1 MDVFDTIIIG
11 AGQAG
16 NPLSQALA
24 KSGENV
30 ALIEEQFVGGTCINV
45 GCTPTKTMV
54 ASAEVAYLANRAKDF
69 GVVVE
74 DVAVDM
80 KEVKARKAEIVKSF
94 REGSRNRIVNS
105 GVELIFGTASFIG
118 HKTLKVVTEESETR
132 EVTAEKV
139 IIDAGGRPRIPEIEG
154 LAKVPYLN
162 STSIMELESVPEH
175 LIIVGGGYIAIE
187 FGQMFRRFGSEVTI
201 IQHSEQLLTRED
213 EDIAEE
219 IQSILEEDGIKV
231 FLSTNPIAVEKNE
244 QDGVTLK
251 ANTPEGE
258 ITLSGSH
265 LLVAAGRVP
274 NSDRLNL
281 EKTSVETDARGNIKV
296 NGRLETTVP
305 GIYAV
310 GDIKGGPAF
319 THISYDDYRI
329 LKANLLEDGDLSIEG
344 RLVPYVLFSDP
355 QLGRIG
361 LSEKEAQRREI
372 EYKVAKIPMSYIAR
386 TLEIDRSRGL
396 IKALVDPE
404 SEQILGAAVLGY
416 DGGEIMAMLEI
427 AMIGEVSYKKLRDG
441 IFAHPTLAEGLN
453 TLFAKNLS

>member
-24 KSGENV
+24 KSGEQV

-54 ASAEVAYLANRAKDF
+54 ASAEVAYLANRALDF

-80 KEVKARKAEIVKSF
+80 EKVKARKAEIVKSF
-94 REGSRNRIVNS
+94 REGSRTRIINS
-105 GVELIFGTASFIG
+105 GVELIFGTASFTD
-118 HKTLKVVTEESETR
+118 HKTLKVVTEEGETR
-132 EVTAEKV
+132 KLTAEKV
-139 IIDAGGRPRIPEIEG
+139 IIDAGGRPRIPDIEG
-154 LAKVPYLN
+154 LTKVPYLT

-213 EDIAEE
+213 EDVAEE

-231 FLSTNPIAVEKNE
+231 FLNTDPIAVEKNE
-244 QDGVTLK
+244 QAGVTLK
-251 ANTPEGE
+251 AHTPEGG

-281 EKTSVETDARGNIKV
+281 EKTSVETDSRGNIKV
-296 NGRLETTVP
+296 NGRLETNVP
-305 GIYAV
+305 GIYAA

-329 LKANLLEDGDLSIEG
+329 LKANLLEDGELSIEG

-361 LSEKEAQRREI
+361 LSEKEAQHLDI
-372 EYKVAKIPMSYIAR
+372 NYKVAKIPMNFIAR
-386 TLEIDRSRGL
+386 SLEIDRSRGL

-404 SEQILGAAVLGY
+404 SEQILGAAVLGIE
-416 DGGEIMAMLEI
+416 GGEIMSMLEI
-427 AMIGEVSYKKLRDG
+427 AMMGNLPYTKLRDG

-453 TLFAKNLS
+453 TLFANLS

>member
-1 MDVFDTIIIG
+1 MDSFDTIIIG

-24 KSGENV
+24 KSGERV
-30 ALIEEQFVGGTCINV
+30 ALIEEKFVGGTCINV

-54 ASAEVAYLANRAKDF
+54 ASAEVAYLANRALAF
-69 GVVVE
+69 GVVVA
-74 DVAVDM
+74 DVSVDM
-80 KEVKARKAEIVKSF
+80 KKVKARKAEIVKSF
-94 REGSRNRIVNS
+94 REGSRNRIINS
-105 GVELIFGTASFIG
+105 GVELIFGTASFTG
-118 HKTLKVVTEESETR
+118 HKTLTVATEEGETR

-139 IIDAGGRPRIPEIEG
+139 IIDAGGRPGIPDIDG
-154 LAKVPYLN
+154 LANVPYLN

-219 IQSILEEDGIKV
+219 IQSILEEDGIQV
-231 FLSTNPIAVEKNE
+231 FLNTDTTAIEKD
-244 QDGVTLK
+244 QQGGVTLK
-251 ANTPEGE
+251 AKSPEGE
-258 ITLSGSH
+258 ITLNGSH
-265 LLVAAGRVP
+265 LLVAVGRVP

-281 EKTSVETDARGNIKV
+281 EKTSVETDTRGYINV
-296 NGRLETTVP
+296 NGRLETNVP

-319 THISYDDYRI
+319 THIAYDDFRI
-329 LKANLLEDGDLSIEG
+329 LKANLLEGSDLSIEG
-344 RLVPYVLFSDP
+344 RPVPYVLFSDP

-361 LSEKEAQRREI
+361 LSEKGARRREI
-372 EYKVAKIPMSYIAR
+372 EYQVAKIPMSYIAR
-386 TLEIDRSRGL
+386 SLEIDRPRGL
-396 IKALVDPE
+396 IKALVDPD

-427 AMIGEVSYKKLRDG
+427 AMIGHVSYKKLRDG

-453 TLFAKNLS
+453 TLFANLS

>member
-1 MDVFDTIIIG
+1 MDFFDTIIIG

-24 KSGENV
+24 QSGERV

-54 ASAEVAYLANRAKDF
+54 ASAEVAYLANRALDF
-69 GVVVE
+69 GVVVA

-80 KEVKARKAEIVKSF
+80 KKVKARKAEIVKSF
-94 REGSRNRIVNS
+94 REGSRNRIINS
-105 GVELIFGTASFIG
+105 GVELIFGTASFTG
-118 HKTLKVVTEESETR
+118 HKTLKVVTEEGETR

-139 IIDAGGRPRIPEIEG
+139 IIDAGGRPGIPDIDG
-154 LAKVPYLN
+154 LANVLYLN

-201 IQHSEQLLTRED
+201 VQHSEQLLTRED
-213 EDIAEE
+213 EDVAEE

-231 FLSTNPIAVEKNE
+231 FLNTDTTAIEKDQQN
-244 QDGVTLK
+244 GMALK
-251 ANTPEGE
+251 AKSPEGD
-258 ITLSGSH
+258 ITLNGSH
-265 LLVAAGRVP
+265 LLVAVGRVP
-274 NSDRLNL
+274 NSDRLSL
-281 EKTSVETDARGNIKV
+281 EKTSLETDTRGYIKV
-296 NGRLETTVP
+296 NGRLETNVP

-319 THISYDDYRI
+319 THIAYDDFRI
-329 LKANLLEDGDLSIEG
+329 LKANLLEGSDLSIEG
-344 RLVPYVLFSDP
+344 RPVPYVLFSDP

-361 LSEKEAQRREI
+361 LSEKGARRREI
-372 EYKVAKIPMSYIAR
+372 EYQVAKIPMSYIAR
-386 TLEIDRSRGL
+386 PLEIDHPRGL
-396 IKALVDPE
+396 IKALVDPD

-427 AMIGEVSYKKLRDG
+427 AMIGHVSYKKLRDG

-453 TLFAKNLS
+453 TLFANLS

>member
-1 MDVFDTIIIG
+1 MEVFDTIIIG

-54 ASAEVAYLANRAKDF
+54 ASAEVAYLANRALDF
-69 GVVVE
+69 GVVIE

-80 KEVKARKAEIVKSF
+80 KKVKARKSEIVKSF
-94 REGSRNRIVNS
+94 REGSRNRIINS
-105 GVELIFGTASFIG
+105 GVELIFGTASFTG
-118 HKTLKVVTEESETR
+118 HKTLKVVTEEGVPR

-139 IIDAGGRPRIPEIEG
+139 IIDAGGRPRIPDIEG
-154 LAKVPYLN
+154 LAKVPYLT
-162 STSIMELESVPEH
+162 SSSIMELESVPEH
-175 LIIVGGGYIAIE
+175 LIVVGGGYIAIE

-213 EDIAEE
+213 EDVAEE

-231 FLSTNPIAVEKNE
+231 FLNTDPTAVEKNE
-244 QDGVTLK
+244 QAGVTLE
-251 ANTPEGE
+251 ANTPEGV
-258 ITLSGSH
+258 IALSGSH

-281 EKTSVETDARGNIKV
+281 EKTSVETDSRGYIKV
-296 NGRLETTVP
+296 NERLETNIP
-305 GIYAV
+305 GIFAT

-319 THISYDDYRI
+319 THIAYDDYRI
-329 LKANLLEDGDLSIEG
+329 LKANLLEDGDLNIEG
-344 RLVPYVLFSDP
+344 RLVPYALFSDP

-361 LSEKEAQRREI
+361 LSEKEAQHRNI
-372 EYKVAKIPMSYIAR
+372 NYKVAKIPMNYIAR
-386 TLEIDRSRGL
+386 SLEIDRSRGL
-396 IKALVDPE
+396 IKALVDPD

-427 AMIGEVSYKKLRDG
+427 AMMGKLSYKKLRDG

-453 TLFAKNLS
+453 TLFANLS

>member
-24 KSGENV
+24 KSGEQV
-30 ALIEEQFVGGTCINV
+30 ALIEGQFVGGTCINV

-54 ASAEVAYLANRAKDF
+54 ASAEVVYLANRALDF

-80 KEVKARKAEIVKSF
+80 KKVKARKAEIVKSF
-94 REGSRNRIVNS
+94 REGSRNRIINS
-105 GVELIFGTASFIG
+105 GVELIFGTASFTG
-118 HKTLKVVTEESETR
+118 HKTLKVVTMEGETR
-132 EVTAEKV
+132 ELTAEKV
-139 IIDAGGRPRIPEIEG
+139 IINAGGRARIPDIEG
-154 LAKVPYLN
+154 LAKVPYLT
-162 STSIMELESVPEH
+162 SSSIMELESVPEH
-175 LIIVGGGYIAIE
+175 LIVVGGGYIAIE

-213 EDIAEE
+213 EDVAEE

-231 FLSTNPIAVEKNE
+231 FLNTDPTTVEKNE
-244 QDGVTLK
+244 QAGVTLK
-251 ANTPEGE
+251 ANTPDGV
-258 ITLSGSH
+258 IALSGSH

-281 EKTSVETDARGNIKV
+281 GKTFVETDSRGYIKV
-296 NGRLETTVP
+296 NERLETNIPWIFAT
-305 GIYAV
+305 

-319 THISYDDYRI
+319 THIAYDDYRI
-329 LKANLLEDGDLSIEG
+329 LKANLLEDGDLNIEG
-344 RLVPYVLFSDP
+344 RLVPYVLFIDP

-361 LSEKEAQRREI
+361 LSEKEAQHRNI
-372 EYKVAKIPMSYIAR
+372 NYKVAKIPMNYIAR
-386 TLEIDRSRGL
+386 TLELDRSRGL
-396 IKALVDPE
+396 IKALVDPD

-427 AMIGEVSYKKLRDG
+427 AMMGKVSYKKLRDG

-453 TLFAKNLS
+453 TLFANLS

>member
-1 MDVFDTIIIG
+1 MEVFDTIIIG

-24 KSGENV
+24 KSGEQV

-54 ASAEVAYLANRAKDF
+54 ASAEVAYLANRAMDF
-69 GVVVE
+69 GIE
-74 DVAVDM
+74 LGNISVDM
-80 KEVKARKAEIVKSF
+80 KKVKARKAEIVKSF

-105 GVELIFGTASFIG
+105 GVGLIFGTASFTG
-118 HKTLKVVTEESETR
+118 YNTMKVVTEEGETR
-132 EVTAEKV
+132 EMTAEKV
-139 IIDAGGRPRIPEIEG
+139 VIDAGGRPRIPDIEG
-154 LAKVPYLN
+154 LKKVPYLT
-162 STSIMELESVPEH
+162 STSIMELESVPDH

-213 EDIAEE
+213 EDVANE

-231 FLSTNPIAVEKNE
+231 YLNTDPIAVEKDQ

-251 ANTPEGE
+251 ANTPEDQ

-265 LLVAAGRVP
+265 LLIAAGRVP

-281 EKTSVETDARGNIKV
+281 EKTSVETDARGYIKV
-296 NGRLETTVP
+296 NGRLETNVP
-305 GIYAV
+305 GIYAA

-329 LKANLLEDGDLSIEG
+329 LKANLLEDGDLNIEG

-361 LSEKEAQRREI
+361 LSEKEAQIREI
-372 EYKVAKIPMSYIAR
+372 DYQVAKIPMSYIAR

-396 IKALVDPE
+396 IKALVDPD
-404 SEQILGAAVLGY
+404 SEQILGVAVLGY
-416 DGGEIMAMLEI
+416 DGGEIMSMLEI
-427 AMIGEVSYKKLRDG
+427 AMMGELSYKKLRDG

-453 TLFAKNLS
+453 TLFANLS

>member
-24 KSGENV
+24 KSGEQV

-54 ASAEVAYLANRAKDF
+54 ASAEVVYLANRALDF

-80 KEVKARKAEIVKSF
+80 KKVKARKAEIVKSI
-94 REGSRNRIVNS
+94 REGSRNRIINS
-105 GVELIFGTASFIG
+105 GVELIFGAASFTG
-118 HKTLKVVTEESETR
+118 HKTLKVVTEEGETR

-139 IIDAGGRPRIPEIEG
+139 IIDAGGRPRIPDIEG
-154 LAKVPYLN
+154 LANVPYLN

-187 FGQMFRRFGSEVTI
+187 FGQMFRRFGSEVTV
-201 IQHSEQLLTRED
+201 IQHSDQLLTRED
-213 EDIAEE
+213 RDIADE
-219 IQSILEEDGIKV
+219 IRAILEEDGIKV
-231 FLSTNPIAVEKNE
+231 FLNTDTTAVEKNN
-244 QDGVTLK
+244 QTGVTLY
-251 ANTPEGE
+251 ANSPEGE
-258 ITLSGSH
+258 ITLHGSH
-265 LLVAAGRVP
+265 LLVAVGRVP

-281 EKTSVETDARGNIKV
+281 EKTSVETDTRGYIKV
-296 NGRLETTVP
+296 NGRLETNVP

-319 THISYDDYRI
+319 THIAYDDFRI
-329 LKANLLEDGDLSIEG
+329 LKANLLEGGDLSIEG
-344 RLVPYVLFSDP
+344 RPVPYVLFSDP

-361 LSEKEAQRREI
+361 LSEKDARRQEI
-372 EYKVAKIPMSYIAR
+372 ECQVAKIPMNYIAR
-386 TLEIDRSRGL
+386 TLEIDRPRGL
-396 IKALVDPE
+396 IKALVDPD

-427 AMIGEVSYKKLRDG
+427 AMIGEVTYKKLRDG

-453 TLFAKNLS
+453 TLFANLS

>member
-1 MDVFDTIIIG
+1 MDFFDTIIIG

-16 NPLSQALA
+16 TPLSQALTQ
-24 KSGENV
+24 SGERV

-54 ASAEVAYLANRAKDF
+54 ASAEVAYLANRALDF
-69 GVVVE
+69 GVVVS

-80 KEVKARKAEIVKSF
+80 KKVKARKAEIVKSF
-94 REGSRNRIVNS
+94 RDGSRNRIINS
-105 GVELIFGTASFIG
+105 GVELIFGTASFTG
-118 HKTLKVVTEESETR
+118 HKTLKVVTEEGETR

-139 IIDAGGRPRIPEIEG
+139 IIDAGGRPGNPDIEG
-154 LAKVPYLN
+154 LANVPYLN

-213 EDIAEE
+213 EDVAEE

-231 FLSTNPIAVEKNE
+231 FLNTDTTAVEKDQ

-251 ANTPEGE
+251 AKSPEGE
-258 ITLSGSH
+258 ITLNGSH
-265 LLVAAGRVP
+265 LLVAVGRVP

-281 EKTSVETDARGNIKV
+281 EKTSVETDTRGYIKV
-296 NGRLETTVP
+296 NGRLETNVS

-355 QLGRIG
+355 QLGRIA

-372 EYKVAKIPMSYIAR
+372 EYQVAKIPMNYIAR

-404 SEQILGAAVLGY
+404 SDAAVLGY

-427 AMIGEVSYKKLRDG
+427 AMIGHVSYKKLRDG

-453 TLFAKNLS
+453 TLFANLS

>member
-1 MDVFDTIIIG
+1 MKVFDTIIIG

-24 KSGENV
+24 KSGEQV

-54 ASAEVAYLANRAKDF
+54 ASAEVAYLAKRASDF
-69 GVVVE
+69 GIKVE

-80 KEVKARKAEIVKSF
+80 KKVKARKAEIVKSF

-105 GVELIFGTASFIG
+105 GVELIFGTASFTG
-118 HKTLKVVTEESETR
+118 HKTLRVETK
-132 EVTAEKV
+132 EGETWELTAEKI
-139 IIDAGGRPRIPEIEG
+139 IIDAGGRPRTPDIEG
-154 LAKVPYLN
+154 LMYVPYLT

-175 LIIVGGGYIAIE
+175 LIVLGGGYIALE

-201 IQHSEQLLTRED
+201 IQHSDQLLTRED
-213 EDIAEE
+213 KDIANE
-219 IQSILEEDGIKV
+219 IQAILEEDGIKF
-231 FLSTNPIAVEKNE
+231 FLNTDTTSVEKSHAN
-244 QDGVTLK
+244 GVTLK

-258 ITLSGSH
+258 IDLHGSH
-265 LLVAAGRVP
+265 LLVAAGRIP
-274 NSDRLNL
+274 NSDRLDL
-281 EKTSVETDARGNIKV
+281 EKTSVETDSRGYIKV
-296 NGRLETTVP
+296 NGHLETNIP

-329 LKANLLEDGDLSIEG
+329 LKANLLENGDQNVED

-361 LSEKEAQRREI
+361 LSEKEAQQRGI
-372 EYKVAKIPMSYIAR
+372 DYQLAKIPMNYISR
-386 TLEIDRSRGL
+386 SLEIDRSRGF
-396 IKALVDPE
+396 IKALVAPD
-404 SEQILGAAVLGY
+404 SEKIIGAAVLGY
-416 DGGEIMAMLEI
+416 DGGEIIAMLEI

-441 IFAHPTLAEGLN
+441 IFAHPTLAEGFN
-453 TLFAKNLS
+453 TLFANLS

>member
-1 MDVFDTIIIG
+1 MEVFDTIIIG

-24 KSGENV
+24 KSGEQV

-54 ASAEVAYLANRAKDF
+54 ASAEVAYLANRAMDF
-69 GVVVE
+69 GIE
-74 DVAVDM
+74 LGNISVDM
-80 KEVKARKAEIVKSF
+80 KKVKARKAEIVKSF

-105 GVELIFGTASFIG
+105 GVGLIFGTASFTG
-118 HKTLKVVTEESETR
+118 LNTMKVVTEEGETR
-132 EVTAEKV
+132 EMTAEKV
-139 IIDAGGRPRIPEIEG
+139 VIDAGGRPRIPDIEG
-154 LAKVPYLN
+154 LKKVPYLT
-162 STSIMELESVPEH
+162 STSIMELESVPDH

-187 FGQMFRRFGSEVTI
+187 FGKMFRRFGSEVTI

-213 EDIAEE
+213 EDVANE

-231 FLSTNPIAVEKNE
+231 YLNTDPIAIEKDQ

-251 ANTPEGE
+251 ANTPESQ

-281 EKTSVETDARGNIKV
+281 EKTSVETDARGYIKI
-296 NGRLETTVP
+296 NGRLETNVP
-305 GIYAV
+305 GIYAA

-329 LKANLLEDGDLSIEG
+329 LKANLLEDGDLNIEG

-361 LSEKEAQRREI
+361 LSEKEAQIREI
-372 EYKVAKIPMSYIAR
+372 DYQVAKIPMSYIAR

-396 IKALVDPE
+396 IKALVDPD
-404 SEQILGAAVLGY
+404 SEQILGVAVLGY
-416 DGGEIMAMLEI
+416 DGGEIMSMLEI
-427 AMIGEVSYKKLRDG
+427 AMMGELSYKKLRDG

-453 TLFAKNLS
+453 TLFANLS